1 MDNIA
6 WPPQSP
12 DLNLIEALWADMET
26 ELGQIHERAADE
38 DTLITLLHVVWRGI
52 TAERQLQL
60 IRSMRRRL
68 EAVIEVGGNATT
80 Y

>member
-1 MDNIA
+1 

-26 ELGQIHERAADE
+26 ELGEAVGRVNDIEVLKIMLRNAWNSIPVDKL
-38 DTLITLLHVVWRGI
+38 DS
-52 TAERQLQL
+52 L
-60 IRSMRRRL
+60 IRSMPRRL
-68 EAVIEVGGNATT
+68 AAVIAVGGHATP

>member
-1 MDNIA
+1 MGYIP

-26 ELGQIHERAADE
+26 GLGQIHERAPDRE
-38 DTLITLLHVVWRGI
+38 TLVVMLQAAWNSI
-52 TAERQLQL
+52 APERLSQL
-60 IRSMRRRL
+60 IASIPRRL
-68 EAVIEVGGNATT
+68 EAVIAAEGNATR